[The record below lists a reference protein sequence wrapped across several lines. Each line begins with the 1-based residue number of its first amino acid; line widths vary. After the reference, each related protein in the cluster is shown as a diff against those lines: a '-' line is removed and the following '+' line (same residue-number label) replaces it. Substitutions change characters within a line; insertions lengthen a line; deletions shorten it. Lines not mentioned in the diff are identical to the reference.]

1 MSGTSMD
8 AIDAALVEFDDEQV
22 RVRAY
27 KQFPIPVNI
36 QTRVRSVNDATPIK
50 EVSELDT
57 ILGRIF
63 ADASNRLIEFSGINR
78 TDILAIGSHGQTV
91 LHLPEGEFARTLQIG
106 DANVIANETG
116 ITTIADFR
124 RMDIAAGGQGAPLA
138 SAFHDYQ
145 FRQSTKNRVIL
156 NIGGMAN
163 VTFLPSDPD
172 EKVIGFDSGPGN
184 ALMDDWTQK
193 HLQHD
198 FDEDGNWAKSGNF
211 DEHLLGDMLRSS
223 YFHAKP
229 PKSTGKDDFNLT
241 WLAQKLSERDEPI
254 SAEDVQATLLEL
266 SAVSISESIRSFAE
280 TSEEIL
286 ICGGGVHNK
295 QLIHRLKAIL
305 QDIEIRSTAELGVD
319 PDALEAIIFAWLAK
333 CRMENIPANVPS
345 VTGAGKKVLLGGVYK
360 PL

>member
-1 MSGTSMD
+1 MD

-27 KQFPIPVNI
+27 KQFPIPVDI

-50 EVSELDT
+50 EVSELDI

-63 ADASNRLIEFSGINR
+63 ADATNKLIEFSGIDR
-78 TDILAIGSHGQTV
+78 AYILAIGSHGQTV

-145 FRQSTKNRVIL
+145 FRLPTKNRVIL

-172 EKVIGFDSGPGN
+172 GKVIGFDSGPGN

-193 HLQHD
+193 HLQQD
-198 FDEDGNWAKSGNF
+198 FDEDGNWAKSGYF
-211 DEHLLGDMLRSS
+211 DEHLLEDLLRSA
-223 YFHAKP
+223 YFGAKP
-229 PKSTGKDDFNLT
+229 PKSTGKDDFNLA
-241 WLAQKLSERDEPI
+241 WLSLKLSKHDKRL
-254 SAEDVQATLLEL
+254 STEDVQATLLEL

-280 TSEEIL
+280 ASEEIL

-295 QLIHRLKAIL
+295 QLILRLKAIL
-305 QDIEIRSTAELGVD
+305 HDMEIRSTAELGID

-333 CRMENIPANVPS
+333 CRMENTPANVPS
-345 VTGAGKKVLLGGVYK
+345 VTGAEKKVLLGGIYK